1 MIEPPPPVEEAEA
14 GDAAAFARIVAAAR
28 PAVLRG
34 AVRHWPA
41 VAASAAGGAAAAA
54 YLARFDRGAGAEAFV
69 APPHAGGRFFYDEAL
84 TGFNFER
91 RPGTFA
97 GIVAAIAGLEDRADP
112 PAVYVGAAPVPEV
125 VPGFERENPLPLLAG
140 LPAVP
145 RIWIGNASVV
155 STHFDESDNLACVIA
170 GRRRFTL
177 FPPEQVAN
185 LYVGPLDF
193 TMAGQPTSM
202 VDLRAPDFER
212 FPRFRE
218 ALAAAAVA
226 ELEPGD
232 ALYVPALWWH
242 NVEGLSPFNIL
253 VNHWWRATPEE
264 AGSPFLALVH
274 AILSVSALPE
284 AQRRGWRAQFDHFVF
299 RDGDA
304 DPAAHLPEARRGIL
318 APPTPALRRR
328 IRQFILAMLGRLQ

>member
-1 MIEPPPPVEEAEA
+1 VKPAPPPVEEAEA
-14 GDAAAFARIVAAAR
+14 GDPAAFAAIVAAAR
-28 PAVLRG
+28 PVVLRG
-34 AVRHWPA
+34 AVKHWPA
-41 VAASAAGGAAAAA
+41 VGAASPGGAAAAA
-54 YLARFDRGAGAEAFV
+54 YLARFDRGAAAEAFV
-69 APPHAGGRFFYDEAL
+69 APPAAAGRFFYDGAL
-84 TGFNFER
+84 TGFNFAR
-91 RPGTFA
+91 RPGAFA
-97 GIVAAIAGLEDRADP
+97 AIVAAIAGLEGRADAP
-112 PAVYVGAAPVPEV
+112 SIYVGAAPVPEV

-140 LPAVP
+140 LGAVP
-145 RIWIGNASVV
+145 RIWIGTASIV
-155 STHFDESDNLACVIA
+155 STHFDESDNLACVVA

-202 VDLRAPDFER
+202 VDLRAPDLELY
-212 FPRFRE
+212 PRFAR
-218 ALAAAAVA
+218 ALAAARIA

-242 NVEGLSPFNIL
+242 NVEASSPFNIL
-253 VNHWWRATPEE
+253 VNHWWRATPDD

-274 AILSVSALPE
+274 AILSVAALPE
-284 AQRRGWRAQFDHFVF
+284 AQRRGWRANFDQFVF

-318 APPTPALRRR
+318 AAPTPALRRR
-328 IRQFILAMLGRLQ
+328 IRQFILAMLGRLA

>member
-1 MIEPPPPVEEAEA
+1 MEA
-14 GDAAAFARIVAAAR
+14 GDAAAFAKIVAAAR

-41 VAASAAGGAAAAA
+41 VAAAAGGGASAAA
-54 YLARFDRGAGAEAFV
+54 YLARFDRGAAAEAFV
-69 APPHAGGRFFYDEAL
+69 APPEAGGRFFYDDAL
-84 TGFNFER
+84 AGFNFER

-97 GIVAAIAGLEDRADP
+97 GIVAAIAGLETRADP
-112 PAVYVGAAPVPEV
+112 PSVYAGAAPVPEV

-140 LPAVP
+140 VAAVP
-145 RIWIGNASVV
+145 RIWVGNASIV
-155 STHFDESDNLACVIA
+155 STHFDESDNLACVVA

-177 FPPEQVAN
+177 FPPEQVTN

-202 VDLRAPDFER
+202 VDLRAPDFDR
-212 FPRFRE
+212 FPRLRD
-218 ALAAAAVA
+218 ALAAASVA

-232 ALYVPALWWH
+232 ALFVPALWWH
-242 NVEGLSPFNIL
+242 NVEALSPFNIL
-253 VNHWWRATPEE
+253 VNHWWRATPDD

-274 AILSVSALPE
+274 AILSVAALPE
-284 AQRRGWRAQFDHFVF
+284 AQRRGWRAHFDHFVF
-299 RDGDA
+299 RDEDS
-304 DPAAHLPEARRGIL
+304 DPAAHLPQGRRGIL

-328 IRQFILAMLGRLQ
+328 IRQFILAMLGRLP

>member
-1 MIEPPPPVEEAEA
+1 VNAPPQPVEEAEA
-14 GDAAAFARIVAAAR
+14 ADAAAFAAIVAAAR

-34 AVRHWPA
+34 AVAHWPA
-41 VAASAAGGAAAAA
+41 VAAAAGGGAPAAA

-69 APPHAGGRFFYDEAL
+69 APPEAGGRFFYDAAL
-84 TGFNFER
+84 SGFNFER
-91 RPGTFA
+91 RPGAFA
-97 GIVAAIAGLEDRADP
+97 SIVTAIAGLEGRADP
-112 PAVYVGAAPVPEV
+112 PSIYVGAAPVPEV
-125 VPGFERENPLPLLAG
+125 VPGFERENPLPLLDG

-145 RIWIGNASVV
+145 RIWIGNASIV
-155 STHFDESDNLACVIA
+155 SAHFDESDNLACVVA

-212 FPRFRE
+212 YPRFRD
-218 ALAAAAVA
+218 ALAAALTV

-232 ALYVPALWWH
+232 ALFVPALWWH
-242 NVEGLSPFNIL
+242 NVEAASPFNIL
-253 VNHWWRATPEE
+253 VNHWWRATPED

-274 AILSVSALPE
+274 AILSVSSLPE
-284 AQRRGWRAQFDHFVF
+284 AQRRGWRAHFDQFVF

-304 DPAAHLPEARRGIL
+304 DPAAHLPAARRGIL
-318 APPTPALRRR
+318 GAPTPALRRR
-328 IRQFILAMLGRLQ
+328 IRHFILAMLGRLE